1 MICVSIL
8 FNFCLYENEFLCA
21 FIKIPSLSL
30 SQKPILVTF
39 AKDEDFSISLPKP
52 PADAAEVR
60 KVSSARAHLFR
71 RNSQGNCL
79 SAKVVPPDQSKNVLV
94 HIIS

>member
-1 MICVSIL
+1 MKLPVIFMC
-8 FNFCLYENEFLCA
+8 
-21 FIKIPSLSL
+21 SLSL

-39 AKDEDFSISLPKP
+39 TKDEDSSICLPKP

-71 RNSQGNCL
+71 RTSQGNFL
-79 SAKVVPPDQSKNVLV
+79 SAKMVSPDQSKTLLI
-94 HIIS
+94 HTIL